1 MISELGSTAKAAARM
16 FGVLC
21 LCGVSITALAQE
33 AEDAKDGHGL
43 TGVGFDGV
51 RRKPRKRSKTG
62 QFVSEPALIPYDDAP
77 VAEAPESI
85 RAPVRSRRC
94 GMSTQ

>member
-1 MISELGSTAKAAARM
+1 MDFWARGAFHRAKKIARGPRRKGKIS
-16 FGVLC
+16 
-21 LCGVSITALAQE
+21 
-33 AEDAKDGHGL
+33 
-43 TGVGFDGV
+43 GVGFDGV

-77 VAEAPESI
+77 VAEAPEPI